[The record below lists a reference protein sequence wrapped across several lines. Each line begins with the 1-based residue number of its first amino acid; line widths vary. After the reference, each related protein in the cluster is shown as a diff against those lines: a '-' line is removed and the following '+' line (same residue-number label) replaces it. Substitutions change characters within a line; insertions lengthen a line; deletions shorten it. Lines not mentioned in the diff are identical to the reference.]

1 MKQAF
6 GQEELHQRESVC
18 TREDPP
24 GCTAA
29 CPLHLDI
36 RTVCAYGAKG
46 DFVKAAGVIRRVTP
60 FLHLLAK
67 SCPGVCQ
74 KACALSRI
82 GEGIQVRTLEK
93 ACALYG
99 GKEKG
104 SRFLIPRKNKKVI
117 VGGDDLFA
125 LACCWELGRKGYEIF
140 WYTRC
145 KTGRNRCYPGGLQ
158 RRRQRQI
165 PLLMSFSV

>member
-1 MKQAF
+1 MEHKDRGFVGKHYLMKQAF
-6 GQEELHQRESVC
+6 GQEELHQREAVC

-24 GCTAA
+24 GCSAV

-36 RTVCAYGAKG
+36 RTVCAYAAKG
-46 DFVKAAGVIRRVTP
+46 DFAKAAGVIRSVTP

-67 SCPGVCQ
+67 GCPGACEE
-74 KACALSRI
+74 ACALSRI
-82 GEGIQVRTLEK
+82 GEGIQARALEK

-99 GKEKG
+99 GKERG

-140 WYTRC
+140 WYTWC
-145 KTGRNRCYPGGLQ
+145 EN
-158 RRRQRQI
+158 
-165 PLLMSFSV
+165 